1 MLSTVTTAVQS
12 GRRIAEQQ
20 ICRDLMNALLAE
32 QFFPLDESEWVQWD
46 DAPQEIRE
54 RYSEEMKTV
63 AANTAES
70 EHSTWWVYV
79 SDELLFLAMDSI
91 RLCREW
97 VANSPVYVRSTSEAS
112 EQLESS
118 WQHLH
123 EAGEIADRI
132 LSLKLTTDEFAQ
144 PGVAEFITGIRTAV
158 QQLSLSLNPESLQTL
173 MDRQP
178 ESAYEWYVY
187 AEQVAALRD
196 RPFHPSSKAKTGFS
210 EQDCLDYAAEF
221 GTSIPL
227 RWLAVQ
233 HTHIQQGKEGDSL
246 MLTDLLSDAEQQS
259 LHTELRSLGL
269 STEQYMLLPVHPW
282 QLEHVILP
290 RFASELEQRI
300 LVVLT
305 TEVGHVQATSSL
317 RSMAPKQPNTTML
330 KLPVSVLSLGA
341 ARYLPVVKLLN
352 GLSGERM
359 LRQAVEC
366 DAQLQNK
373 VWLCHENHW
382 WGYMPSDMGLYD
394 DHPRHLAAQLRLY
407 PEVLLDE
414 QYRIVP
420 MAALGV
426 QMKDT
431 HLLTALLG
439 RSLSATEAT
448 TFYRQLST
456 LFYDVVM
463 RLFTI
468 GVVPEIHGQN
478 CCVVLRD
485 GVPHSLLFRDHDSV
499 RLHPPYTEKHG
510 IADPQYHIRPGY
522 SNSLYNETLEKLI
535 FYVQS
540 LGTQVNLAAIMES
553 LSEVY
558 GADERQLWQ
567 ITSAAWQQ
575 ALDEVDLPEDD
586 RELLHRCIF
595 QAEQWPTKLI
605 VRPLLE
611 ADGVPGAMPSGKGKG
626 HNPFYRL

>member
-1 MLSTVTTAVQS
+1 MVSSATTAMQS
-12 GRRIAEQQ
+12 GRHIAERQ
-20 ICRDLMNALLAE
+20 ICRDLMNSFLAE
-32 QFFPLDESEWVQWD
+32 QFFPLDQKQWIPWE
-46 DAPQEIRE
+46 DAPQEIQQL
-54 RYSEEMKTV
+54 YSDQQ
-63 AANTAES
+63 AQGDL
-70 EHSTWWVYV
+70 WLYV
-79 SDELLFLAMDSI
+79 SDQLLFLAIDGI
-91 RLCREW
+91 RLGREW
-97 VANSPVYVRSTSEAS
+97 VANSPVYVRNTAST
-112 EQLESS
+112 ESD
-118 WQHLH
+118 WQPLH
-123 EAGEIADRI
+123 EASLIAEHI
-132 LSLKLTTDEFAQ
+132 LSFTLTTEEFAQ
-144 PGVAEFITGIRTAV
+144 PGVADFITGIRTAV
-158 QQLSLSLNPESLQTL
+158 QQLSLSLNPDSLQAL
-173 MDRQP
+173 IDRQP
-178 ESAYEWYVY
+178 QSAYEWYVY

-210 EQDCLDYAAEF
+210 EQDCLEYAAEF
-221 GTSIPL
+221 GESIPL
-227 RWLAVQ
+227 RWLAVR
-233 HTHIQQGKEGDSL
+233 HTHIQQGKEDSSL
-246 MLTDLLSDAEQQS
+246 SLTDLLS
-259 LHTELRSLGL
+259 
-269 STEQYMLLPVHPW
+269 STEQQALNAELQRLDLSTAEYSLLPVHPW
-282 QLEHVILP
+282 QLEHVIIP

-300 LVVLT
+300 LVILKM
-305 TEVGHVQATSSL
+305 EAGQVQATSSL
-317 RSMAPKQPNTTML
+317 RSMAPQQPNTMML

-366 DAQLQNK
+366 DPQLQDT
-373 VWLCHENHW
+373 VWLCQENHW

-407 PEVLLDE
+407 PEILLDE

-426 QMKDT
+426 QMNGT
-431 HLLTALLG
+431 HILTGLFG
-439 RSLSATEAT
+439 RSLSAAEAT
-448 TFYRQLST
+448 DVYRQLSE
-456 LFYDVVM
+456 LFYNVVM
-463 RLFTI
+463 RLFKI

-567 ITSAAWQQ
+567 ITSSSWQQ
-575 ALDEVDLPEDD
+575 ALSAVDVPDED
-586 RELLHRCIF
+586 RKLLHQCIF
-595 QAEQWPTKLI
+595 EAEQWSTKLI
-605 VRPLLE
+605 VCPLLE

-626 HNPFYRL
+626 HNPFHQL

>member
-1 MLSTVTTAVQS
+1 MLSSATTATQS
-12 GRRIAEQQ
+12 GRHIAEQQ
-20 ICRDLMNALLAE
+20 ICRDLMNSFLAE
-32 QFFPLDESEWVQWD
+32 QFFPLNQKQWIPWE
-46 DAPQEIRE
+46 DAPQEIQQL
-54 RYSEEMKTV
+54 YSDQEAQGEL
-63 AANTAES
+63 
-70 EHSTWWVYV
+70 WLYV
-79 SDELLFLAMDSI
+79 SDKLLFLAIDGI
-91 RLCREW
+91 RLGREW
-97 VANSPVYVRSTSEAS
+97 VANSPVYVRNTAST
-112 EQLESS
+112 ESDC
-118 WQHLH
+118 QPLH
-123 EAGEIADRI
+123 EASLITEHI
-132 LSLKLTTDEFAQ
+132 LSFTLTTEEFAQ
-144 PGVAEFITGIRTAV
+144 PGVADFITGIRTAV
-158 QQLSLSLNPESLQTL
+158 QQLSLSLHPDSLQAL
-173 MDRQP
+173 IDRQP
-178 ESAYEWYVY
+178 QSAYEWYVY

-227 RWLAVQ
+227 RWLAVR
-233 HTHIQQGKEGDSL
+233 HTHIQQGKEDSSL
-246 MLTDLLSDAEQQS
+246 SLTDLLS
-259 LHTELRSLGL
+259 
-269 STEQYMLLPVHPW
+269 STEQQALNAELQRLDLSTAEYSLLPVHPW
-282 QLEHVILP
+282 QLEHVIIP

-300 LVVLT
+300 LVILK
-305 TEVGHVQATSSL
+305 TEAGQVQATSSL
-317 RSMAPKQPNTTML
+317 RSMAPQQPNTTML

-366 DAQLQNK
+366 DPQLQDT

-407 PEVLLDE
+407 PEILLDE

-426 QMKDT
+426 QMNGT
-431 HLLTALLG
+431 HILTGLFG
-439 RSLSATEAT
+439 RSLSAAEAT
-448 TFYRQLST
+448 DVYRQLSE

-463 RLFTI
+463 RLFKI

-567 ITSAAWQQ
+567 ITSSSWQQ
-575 ALDEVDLPEDD
+575 ALSAVDVPAED
-586 RELLHRCIF
+586 RKLLHQCIF
-595 QAEQWPTKLI
+595 EAEQWSTKLI

-626 HNPFYRL
+626 HNPFYQL